1 MNFIEYLF
9 KGFMHWLSLL
19 LGMLDFKDIRFMW
32 LVVIGI
38 LIVSIFN
45 KDLRKSILEVLKSLF
60 SISKKLIGL
69 LFLILFISYYIYIA
83 IFFED
88 SISIGLLI
96 VSIWLIGNDFIK
108 TILSLTTDSDIG
120 LLESL
125 KEICIPVLLLYL
137 HQIIIMFESNNF
149 DNVLLVNLSLLVIPI
164 YSIFFFILKHFVC
177 FEDIYKRY
185 ESKIKFEG
193 HYFMRIFNE
202 SLIESGNYK
211 INRKILEEFLK
222 DNCLLEYKEMKAKLI
237 SDLPFLLKKYKE
249 KKLKNNKK
257 KQKTTKPKKVLLLI
271 WLLNIFCLVD
281 FVLKVRFF
289 DGSFGFLYYVSLF
302 ILLIYLWVD
311 FMKIKNIKN
320 QFDFV
325 IYGLIYIVL
334 IIFITWYTY
343 TLNAFRLS
351 ELGFIIPILVIIHF
365 RYFKNNFPNFLIMPG
380 ISENNFFGMSE

>member
-1 MNFIEYLF
+1 
-9 KGFMHWLSLL
+9 
-19 LGMLDFKDIRFMW
+19 
-32 LVVIGI
+32 
-38 LIVSIFN
+38 
-45 KDLRKSILEVLKSLF
+45 
-60 SISKKLIGL
+60 
-69 LFLILFISYYIYIA
+69 
-83 IFFED
+83 
-88 SISIGLLI
+88 
-96 VSIWLIGNDFIK
+96 
-108 TILSLTTDSDIG
+108 
-120 LLESL
+120 
-125 KEICIPVLLLYL
+125 
-137 HQIIIMFESNNF
+137 
-149 DNVLLVNLSLLVIPI
+149 
-164 YSIFFFILKHFVC
+164 
-177 FEDIYKRY
+177 
-185 ESKIKFEG
+185 
-193 HYFMRIFNE
+193 MRIFNE